1 MRRSISRERKMI
13 KKYKRKSTV
22 SSEGKFELPVG
33 MIARNLHL
41 AVHITNWFDEVE
53 IAIIIEKRVGK
64 RIEIIQEI
72 PVPFELIDRFLTQFK
87 ACRSKVSY
95 FHKASDK
102 NFGTDRARER
112 FYLYQPTYKPLER
125 DYAQTEMNFRK
136 TG

>member
-1 MRRSISRERKMI
+1 MSNKF
-13 KKYKRKSTV
+13 KRKSTV

-72 PVPFELIDRFLTQFK
+72 PVPFELIDRFLSQFK
-87 ACRSKVSY
+87 ACRTEIRY

-102 NFGTDRARER
+102 KFGTDRARER
-112 FYLYQPTYKPLER
+112 YQLFQPTYKPLER
-125 DYAQTEMNFRK
+125 DYGQAELNFRQ
-136 TG
+136 TA